1 LWAIIDGLRFNGIAE
16 DTEADTSKTTS
27 QTSTR
32 ATDQQPMHLS
42 CIQYKSVFRNT
53 ASQDTEAF
61 AKMPTQIHIKHEHF
75 ISITHTSKDIRISQ
89 PISIVAVH
97 NQL

>member
-42 CIQYKSVFRNT
+42 CIQYETVFQKQNS
-53 ASQDTEAF
+53 AVAF
-61 AKMPTQIHIKHEHF
+61 ANMSTQIHIMHEHF
-75 ISITHTSKDIRISQ
+75 ISITHTSKDIHISQ
-89 PISIVAVH
+89 PISIVTVH